1 MSVGIVTFAILIF
14 TSLVGSGISV
24 VAGFGGGLLVFAA
37 LAATLEFVYVIPMH
51 GAVMLSA
58 NIARVTMFWKDV
70 DRNALK
76 FFSVT
81 FLPAAALSTVAW
93 YYLIETA
100 SAQPYIKI
108 AIALFLILFTLV
120 PNFEVKSTNR
130 IKIMMSAGLIC
141 GLLVMLFNVGPLLV
155 PFLIALDLKKN
166 AFIGTFAFVTMVVTV
181 AKVPLFFLIADK
193 LSFDIGLLTV
203 LMIVACIV
211 GSYAG
216 KAISGQVSERLFKT
230 IVKIILMA
238 ISLKMLIWDGAR
250 VLLAGS

>member
-1 MSVGIVTFAILIF
+1 MSVGIITFVILVA

-37 LAATLEFVYVIPMH
+37 LAATLDFVYVIPMH

-58 NIARVTMFWKDV
+58 NLSRVAMFWKDV

-76 FFSVT
+76 AFLVT
-81 FLPAAALSTVAW
+81 FIPAAALSTVAW

-100 SAQPYIKI
+100 AAQPYIKI
-108 AIALFLILFTLV
+108 VIAIFLILFV
-120 PNFEVKSTNR
+120 AMPDFELKSTSR
-130 IKIMMSAGLIC
+130 IKIMATAGLVC

-166 AFIGTFAFVTMVVTV
+166 AFIGTFAFVTMVVTIS
-181 AKVPLFFLIADK
+181 KVPLFFLIADR

-203 LMIVACIV
+203 LMIVACV
-211 GSYAG
+211 LGSYAG
-216 KAISGQVSERLFKT
+216 KAISGQVSERLFKV
-230 IVKIILMA
+230 IVKAILIA
-238 ISLKMLIWDGAR
+238 ISAKMIIWDGLR
-250 VLLAGS
+250 VLMSG